1 MFQSFRPQSYTT
13 FKKTVS
19 ILDYDI
25 NIIYDSSYSGDFQ
38 LKSIKKSVS
47 EKHEEKW
54 DLLEKP

>member
-38 LKSIKKSVS
+38 LKSIKKVFQKNMKKN
-47 EKHEEKW
+47 ETC
-54 DLLEKP
+54 